1 MAILG
6 VVVIAIIIVA
16 APSSTG
22 EAKRNDKKKNCV
34 SYVIYSEFWFN
45 IVMKTGGVNAALSVG
60 DMSAVAFAFDEA
72 FFYALLLIVGGAI
85 GFVQAKSKP
94 SLIAGTLSGVLVFA
108 AAELGSSYD
117 NLTGLFCLAAIAL
130 ILTVFF
136 YSRYVKTRKF
146 MPAGLMCVI
155 SALSFCVYFYAVV
168 V

>member
-1 MAILG
+1 MWYLKVHLVLAQFIVEVQSAVS
-6 VVVIAIIIVA
+6 VVGW
-16 APSSTG
+16 PGS
-22 EAKRNDKKKNCV
+22 
-34 SYVIYSEFWFN
+34 
-45 IVMKTGGVNAALSVG
+45 
-60 DMSAVAFAFDEA
+60 MSAVAFAFDEA

-94 SLIAGTLSGVLVFA
+94 SLIAGTISGVLVFA
-108 AAELGSSYD
+108 AAEVGSSYD

-146 MPAGLMCVI
+146 MPGGLMCVI

>member
-1 MAILG
+1 
-6 VVVIAIIIVA
+6 
-16 APSSTG
+16 
-22 EAKRNDKKKNCV
+22 
-34 SYVIYSEFWFN
+34 
-45 IVMKTGGVNAALSVG
+45 
-60 DMSAVAFAFDEA
+60 MSAVAFAFDEA

-94 SLIAGTLSGVLVFA
+94 SLIAGPISGVLVFA
-108 AAELGSSYD
+108 AAEVGSSYD

-146 MPAGLMCVI
+146 MPGGLMCVI

-168 V
+168 VLSSKAYRMVVLIVFAITTITEPWILPCPLIYDVDVTREDLPSALEVFMWE